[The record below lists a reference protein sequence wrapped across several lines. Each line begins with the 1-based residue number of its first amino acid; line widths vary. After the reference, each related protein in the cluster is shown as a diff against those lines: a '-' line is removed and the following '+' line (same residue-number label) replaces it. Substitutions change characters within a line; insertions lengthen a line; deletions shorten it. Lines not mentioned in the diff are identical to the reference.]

1 MGRFSQLGSWYSLAV
16 IIQPFVFG
24 WCYVYA
30 CPGGLHGQYR
40 GACPASRSDAELQEL
55 VKQMGGDEAKIQ
67 SALDDW
73 WQSK

>member
-1 MGRFSQLGSWYSLAV
+1 
-16 IIQPFVFG
+16 
-24 WCYVYA
+24 A